1 MPVNH
6 AARIIDANA
15 NRAREALRVMEDAAR
30 FLLGSRAL
38 AETLKTIRHEFAS
51 AMALMPGGE
60 GVGIAHR
67 DTPHDVGTGIS
78 TESEYRRQGVREVV
92 IAAAKRLTEALR
104 SIEEFAKSLPEL
116 RDPPARAAELAA
128 RIEQLRYRS
137 YAVERRLLL
146 ALGAANRA
154 QWNLCVLIT
163 ERLCTGGRSWLDV
176 AIDSVH
182 GGADCIQLR
191 EPDMPDREVAARA
204 RRLVEHVKPL
214 GASIVVNDRPDIA
227 VISKADAVHLGQHD
241 LTVGEAR
248 MITGFEL
255 LIGVSTSNRR
265 EAEHALR
272 DGADYCGMGPM
283 FPSATKPKDHIAGPE
298 YVREYLA
305 HDPPLPPHLAIG
317 GITPDNASS
326 VIEAGA
332 RGLAVSSCVCAATD
346 PGAVCHALREAIDRA
361 RARAAHAVDQGA

>member
-1 MPVNH
+1 MNH

-38 AETLKTIRHEFAS
+38 AQTLKDIRHEFAA

-78 TESEYRRQGVREVV
+78 TESEYQRQGVRAVV

-104 SIEEFAKSLPEL
+104 SIEEFAKALPEL
-116 RDPPARAAELAA
+116 KDAPTRGRELAA
-128 RIEQLRYRS
+128 KVEQLRYRAYS
-137 YAVERRLLL
+137 VERRLLL
-146 ALGAANRA
+146 ALGAENRA
-154 QWNLCVLIT
+154 QWKLCVLIT
-163 ERLCTGGRSWLDV
+163 EKLCTGGRSWLDV
-176 AIDSVH
+176 AIESVH
-182 GGADCIQLR
+182 AGADCIQLR
-191 EPDMPDREVAARA
+191 EPELADRELAARA

-214 GASIVVNDRPDIA
+214 GATIVINDRPDIA

-241 LTVGEAR
+241 LTVAEAR

-255 LIGVSTSNRR
+255 LVGVSTSTLR

-272 DGADYCGMGPM
+272 DGADYCGVGPM
-283 FPSATKPKDHIAGPE
+283 FPSATKHKDRIAGPMSMAE
-298 YVREYLA
+298 YAA
-305 HDPPLPPHLAIG
+305 HEPPLLPHLAIG
-317 GITPDNASS
+317 GITPHNIVEVVA
-326 VIEAGA
+326 AGA
-332 RGLAVSSCVCAATD
+332 KGVAVSSCVCAAPD
-346 PGAVCHALREAIDRA
+346 PGAVCHALREAVDR
-361 RARAAHAVDQGA
+361 HPVE